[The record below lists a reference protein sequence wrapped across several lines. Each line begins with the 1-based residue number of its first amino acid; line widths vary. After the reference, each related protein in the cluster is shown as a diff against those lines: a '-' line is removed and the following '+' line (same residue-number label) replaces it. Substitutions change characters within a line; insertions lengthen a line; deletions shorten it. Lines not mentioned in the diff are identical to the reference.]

1 MEPVY
6 GIAGIDVHKKML
18 AVVVMDI
25 DHPQTEVERRKFGTN
40 RGELKHL
47 AGWLSS
53 QGVSTV
59 VMESTAQY
67 WKPVWMALE
76 AEFEVHLAQ
85 AQSNAAPR
93 GRKTDFKD
101 ALRLVRRFLAAEL
114 RLSFVPDADQR
125 TWRCLAR
132 GKLQKTR
139 QRVRLQNQIEALL
152 EEGQIKLSGTLSD
165 LLGTSGRR
173 ILAALAK
180 GEREA
185 DKLAQLGSGC
195 LRARPEELRDA
206 LSGQL
211 HPRHCYIL
219 SLHLEELKLLDEHIE
234 KLNRE
239 LAEALHSHQETITRL
254 CEMPGIGA
262 DAAQQILAELGP
274 EAATFDSAAQL
285 ASWAGVCPG
294 RQESGGVSHSDHS
307 PKGNRN
313 LRRVL
318 NQIAWAA
325 VRTKDSFFQQL
336 FHRLTP
342 RIGIGKALWAV
353 AHRILQI
360 IWKVLHDKVRYMERG
375 PLAPSP
381 EALQRR
387 LKKLVQQMRKLG
399 YHADPVPIPHP
410 TTH

>member
-18 AVVVMDI
+18 AVVVVDI
-25 DHPQTEVERRKFGTN
+25 DDPQTELERRKFGTN
-40 RGELKHL
+40 RSERQHL
-47 AGWLSS
+47 VEWLAAHR
-53 QGVSTV
+53 VSTV

-101 ALRLVRRFLAAEL
+101 ALRLVRRYLSAEL
-114 RLSFVPDADQR
+114 KLSFVPDAEQR

-132 GKLQKTR
+132 SKLQKTR

-152 EEGQIKLSGTLSD
+152 EEGQIKLSGTISD
-165 LLGTSGRR
+165 LLGASGRR

-185 DKLAQLGSGC
+185 EKLAQLGSGC

-211 HPRHCYIL
+211 HARHCCIL

-239 LAEALHSHQETITRL
+239 LAEALHLHQEVITRL
-254 CEMPGIGA
+254 CEMPGIRA

-274 EAATFDSAAQL
+274 QAAAFDSAAQL
-285 ASWAGVCPG
+285 ASWVGVCPG
-294 RQESGGVSHSDHS
+294 RQESGGRSYSDHS
-307 PKGNRN
+307 PKGNRSM
-313 LRRVL
+313 RRVL
-318 NQIAWAA
+318 NQTAWAA
-325 VRTKDSFFQQL
+325 VRTKDSFFQLL
-336 FHRLTP
+336 FHRLIP
-342 RIGIGKALWAV
+342 RIGISKALWAV
-353 AHRILQI
+353 AHRILRI
-360 IWKVLHDKVRYMERG
+360 IWKVLHAQVRYIERG
-375 PLAPSP
+375 PLALSP
-381 EALQRR
+381 EALHRR
-387 LKKLVQQMRKLG
+387 LRKLVLQMRKLG
-399 YHADPVPIPHP
+399 YDAVPQPILP
-410 TTH
+410 TPTH